1 VEWGLR
7 WAPVWRQTASSGFER
22 EHHHPCE
29 LQEVPVVL
37 VVVRRRGV
45 RQPWVVEEVDSILLA
60 RRLQEAAWDS
70 IEPA

>member
-1 VEWGLR
+1 MEWGLR

-45 RQPWVVEEVDSILLA
+45 RQPWVDEEVDSILLA
-60 RRLQEAAWDS
+60 RLLQEAAWDS